1 VTALKLRAR
10 LYPEKIFGGVVFIPY
25 SSLSDVSRN
34 VAKMAT
40 TADPR
45 IAMHVVNQ
53 GPGMGTPDQGSK
65 PNIAIMMFD
74 AHGEAHA
81 RSELG
86 FAWAFEIDGAQ
97 EISASTITLRQMHAV
112 AETFRDY
119 QGDNQ
124 FWLSAPLLEGKLDE
138 EDLVRAWKWYEDTVN
153 LYPAFGAGS
162 TILLEFMQKARVP
175 SPYLVVG
182 SD

>member
-10 LYPEKIFGGVVFIPY
+10 PYPETVFGGVLFIPY
-25 SSLSDVSRN
+25 SSLLEVSRG
-34 VAKMAT
+34 VVKMAT
-40 TADPR
+40 TTDPR

-65 PNIAIMMFD
+65 LDIAIMIFD
-74 AHGEAHA
+74 AHGEGHA
-81 RSELG
+81 RSESG
-86 FAWAFEIDGAQ
+86 FAWAFETEGAQ
-97 EISASTITLRQMHAV
+97 EVSASTITLRQMHAF

-138 EDLVRAWKWYEDTVN
+138 KDLVRAWKWYEDTID
-153 LYPAFGAGS
+153 LYPGFGAGS
-162 TILLEFMQKARVP
+162 TILLEFMQKVMVLALDV
-175 SPYLVVG
+175 SKWI
-182 SD
+182 